1 MKGSLPSL
9 FTGRASFHPGKV
21 SSHQKDSC
29 SHGSGVIMLY
39 WQHSL
44 TILHSFKK
52 LLIPTTFA
60 FKSSRHHCRPGCG
73 DSSSWNS
80 DFLTQCFL
88 QRFCMWWGC
97 FPLLHRMGKASFLP
111 NTKEKLFG
119 ITKLLKKVKFFCE
132 NPKWFPNAYFEK
144 KKSHMRRNSGQC
156 DQYFTKWVKFTHS
169 STYSSLKTSI
179 FISLLGKNL
188 FTSCFQVSITN

>member
-9 FTGRASFHPGKV
+9 FTGRASFHLGKV

-44 TILHSFKK
+44 IILHSFKK

-60 FKSSRHHCRPGCG
+60 FKSSRHPCRPGCG

-80 DFLTQCFL
+80 DFLSSMLSPEVLYVVGVFSFALQDGEAFLFAKYKRKALWYYQALEKSRFFVKTQSGS
-88 QRFCMWWGC
+88 QT
-97 FPLLHRMGKASFLP
+97 P
-111 NTKEKLFG
+111 T
-119 ITKLLKKVKFFCE
+119 LKK
-132 NPKWFPNAYFEK
+132 K
-144 KKSHMRRNSGQC
+144 K
-156 DQYFTKWVKFTHS
+156 V
-169 STYSSLKTSI
+169 TYET
-179 FISLLGKNL
+179 
-188 FTSCFQVSITN
+188 

>member
-1 MKGSLPSL
+1 MGVSNGPTFCGLEGECSWAFWLKGHWHHANPAASSKNMKGSLPSL

-60 FKSSRHHCRPGCG
+60 FKSSRHPCRPGCG

-80 DFLTQCFL
+80 DFLSSMLSPEVLYVVGVFSFAPQDGEGFL
-88 QRFCMWWGC
+88 FAKYKRKALWYYQALEKSQVFLWKPKVVPKR
-97 FPLLHRMGKASFLP
+97 LLWK
-111 NTKEKLFG
+111 
-119 ITKLLKKVKFFCE
+119 KKV
-132 NPKWFPNAYFEK
+132 
-144 KKSHMRRNSGQC
+144 
-156 DQYFTKWVKFTHS
+156 
-169 STYSSLKTSI
+169 TYET
-179 FISLLGKNL
+179 
-188 FTSCFQVSITN
+188 